1 VLFTV
6 ALPLSLVLWAAR
18 LDAFVSL
25 PAYGSPLIGGVVM
38 LLGGALVVSGVTALW
53 VQGGGLPMSPYPP
66 VRFVSSWVYRYL
78 SNPMYVGA
86 VILTAGVSLTFR
98 SPSGLWIVSPLLA
111 AICVAWTL
119 GFEKDATR
127 ARFGENAR
135 PPLLHLPPA
144 SDAAVTMWD
153 RYSAYALLFLPWL
166 VVYEAVEFLGMPADA
181 IGAWQSWDAAL
192 PVVPWMEAAYAAV
205 YPFVLGVPLIAA
217 TRADLRWFMTR
228 GWTAM
233 AFIIPFYLLLP
244 IVAPAKPVEGS
255 GLIEMFMRWER
266 AYDQPI
272 TAFPSFHVVWAA
284 LAAII
289 YGRRWARLSPLW
301 WSIVA
306 AISVSCVAVGM
317 HAALDVIAAVLA
329 LFLIVN
335 VERVWEW
342 LRRGA
347 EHLANSWYEIQV
359 GPVRLINHGIFAAL
373 GAWVGTLVA
382 VALAGT
388 DQLWIIIGLSV
399 AAIVAAALWAQ
410 LVEGSPQLLR
420 PYGYFGG
427 VAGVVIA
434 ALLIRAWG
442 GDIWPALTAATI
454 GGALTQAIGRA
465 RCLVQGCC
473 HGSECVAWLG
483 IRYSHPRSRVTRL
496 STFGDRPL
504 HPTQVYSAGWM
515 LLVAAVLFRLWML
528 GAGLQ
533 FIGGLYLILT
543 GLGRFVEEHY
553 RGEPQTRVWGGLRFY
568 QWLTIGFVV
577 AGAWVTT
584 LGWIPAPPPSGL
596 SSYAIIATGALGIA
610 AGIAFGVDYPGL
622 NRRFSRLV

>member
-1 VLFTV
+1 MLFTV
-6 ALPLSLVLWAAR
+6 ALPLSLVLWATR
-18 LDAFVSL
+18 LDVFVSL
-25 PAYGSPLIGGVVM
+25 PAYGSPPTGAVVM
-38 LLGGALVVSGVTALW
+38 FLGGALMVSAIAALW
-53 VQGGGLPMSPYPP
+53 VRGGGLPMSPYPP
-66 VRFVSSWVYRYL
+66 ERFVSSWVYRYL

-86 VILTAGVSLTFR
+86 VILSVGVSLTFR
-98 SPSGLWIVSPLLA
+98 SPSGLWIVSPVLA

-127 ARFGENAR
+127 ARFGEIVH
-135 PPLLHLPPA
+135 PPLLHVPPA
-144 SDAAVTMWD
+144 SDAAVTIWD
-153 RYSAYALLFLPWL
+153 RCSVYALLFLPWL
-166 VVYEAVEFLGMPADA
+166 VVYEAVEFLGMPPDA
-181 IGAWQSWDAAL
+181 IGAWQGWDAAL
-192 PVVPWMEAAYAAV
+192 PVVPWMEPAYAAV
-205 YPFVLGVPLIAA
+205 YPFVLAVPLVAL

-228 GWTAM
+228 GWIAM
-233 AFIIPFYLLLP
+233 AFIIPVYLLLP
-244 IVAPAKPVEGS
+244 IVATAKPVEGS
-255 GLIEMFMRWER
+255 GPIEMFMRWER
-266 AYDQPI
+266 TYDQPI

-284 LAAII
+284 LAATI
-289 YGRRWARLSPLW
+289 YGRRWPRLSPLW
-301 WSIVA
+301 WLIVA

-317 HAALDVIAAVLA
+317 HAAVDIIAAVIA

-335 VERVWEW
+335 VEHVWEL

-359 GPVRLINHGIFAAL
+359 GPVRMINHGIYAAV
-373 GAWVGTLVA
+373 GAWLGTLVA
-382 VALAGT
+382 VALVGT
-388 DQLWIIIGLSV
+388 EQLWIIIGLTV
-399 AAIVAAALWAQ
+399 AAILAAALWAQ

-427 VAGVVIA
+427 VAGVIIA

-442 GDIWPALTAATI
+442 RDIWPALTAMTI

-473 HGSECVAWLG
+473 HGSECLAWLG
-483 IRYSHPRSRVTRL
+483 IKYSHPRSRVTRL

-515 LLVAAVLFRLWML
+515 LLVAAVLSRLWML

-533 FIGGLYLILT
+533 FIAGFYLILT

-553 RGEPQTRVWGGLRFY
+553 RGEPQTRVWGGLRLY
-568 QWLTIGFVV
+568 QWLAIGFVV

-584 LGWIPAPPPSGL
+584 LGWIPAPPPSLL
-596 SSYAIIATGALGIA
+596 SSDAIIATAALGIA
-610 AGIAFGVDYPGL
+610 AGIAFGVDCPRL